1 MTAAT
6 LLFVPPGAD
15 QPWRWWRFRD
25 DLDGAGAHVEG
36 EGMPP
41 AEPDAS
47 VPIVAVAP
55 ADAVTLH
62 WAAIPARSAAQ
73 AAAAARVVV
82 SDATAT
88 PGDLHV
94 AVGAARASSDG
105 GADGEERAVAVVS
118 PERMVAWL
126 AEMQARGIDP
136 AAIVPAPLLLPEPEE
151 GWLRGDV
158 AGQAV
163 VRGRSAGFADEAR
176 LTELI
181 TGDAEPVTLARD
193 EVWRAAA
200 MAASAWPLDLRQGPF
215 ARRTRRA
222 IDWALVRQ
230 LALLVA
236 MILLATLAIDL
247 VRIARYAI
255 GANALEARAE
265 AVARQGLPRGAG
277 EGDSARMLDDRL
289 SRLRG
294 PGAGFSRTA
303 AAVYQIVQ
311 AVPDSEVTAL
321 DFQPTGALRVS
332 VSVAGE
338 GQANAIKTQLER
350 AGFTVTSGVFQQ
362 SGGRLSGD
370 LTVAP

>member
-6 LLFVPPGAD
+6 LLFVPQQAD

-25 DLDGAGAHVEG
+25 GADGEETVDEG

-41 AEPDAS
+41 PDDTGTDATA
-47 VPIVAVAP
+47 PIVAVAP

-73 AAAAARVVV
+73 AAAAARIVV

-88 PGDLHV
+88 PADLHV
-94 AVGAARASSDG
+94 AVGVARDG
-105 GADGEERAVAVVS
+105 AEGEERAIAVVA
-118 PERMVAWL
+118 PERMAAWL
-126 AEMQARGIDP
+126 AEMNTRGVDP
-136 AAIVPAPLLLPEPEE
+136 VAMVPAPLLLPEPAE
-151 GWLRGDV
+151 GWLRGEV
-158 AGQAV
+158 GGQAV
-163 VRGRSAGFADEAR
+163 MRGRSAGFADEAR

-181 TGDAEPVTLARD
+181 IGDAEPVALARD

-200 MAASAWPLDLRQGPF
+200 SAASAWPLDLRQGPF
-215 ARRTRRA
+215 ARRTRRS
-222 IDWALVRQ
+222 IDWALVRR
-230 LALLVA
+230 LGLLVA

-247 VRIARYAI
+247 VRIARYSL
-255 GANALEARAE
+255 GADTLEARA
-265 AVARQGLPRGAG
+265 ASVARQGLPRGAG
-277 EGDSARMLDDRL
+277 DGDANRMLGERL

-294 PGAGFSRTA
+294 PGSGFSRTA

-332 VSVAGE
+332 LSVAGE
-338 GQANAIKTQLER
+338 GQANTVKTQLER

-362 SGGRLSGD
+362 AGGRLSGD

>member
-6 LLFVPPGAD
+6 LLFVPQQAN

-25 DLDGAGAHVEG
+25 GADGAAAHDEG

-47 VPIVAVAP
+47 VPVVAVAP

-62 WAAIPARSAAQ
+62 WAAIPARSTAQ
-73 AAAAARVVV
+73 AAAAARIVV
-82 SDATAT
+82 SDAIAT
-88 PGDLHV
+88 PADLHV
-94 AVGAARASSDG
+94 AIGEARAG
-105 GADGEERAVAVVS
+105 VEGEERAIAVVA
-118 PERMVAWL
+118 PERMAAWL
-126 AEMQARGIDP
+126 AEMQARGVDP
-136 AAIVPAPLLLPEPEE
+136 VAMVPAPLLLPEPEE
-151 GWLRGDV
+151 GWLRGEV
-158 AGQAV
+158 GGQAV
-163 VRGRSAGFADEAR
+163 MRGRSAGFADEAR

-181 TGDAEPVTLARD
+181 IGDAEPVALARD

-200 MAASAWPLDLRQGPF
+200 SAASAWPLDLRQGPF
-215 ARRTRRA
+215 ARRTRRS
-222 IDWALVRQ
+222 IDWALVRR
-230 LALLVA
+230 LGLLVA

-247 VRIARYAI
+247 VRIARYSL
-255 GANALEARAE
+255 GTDSLEARAA
-265 AVARQGLPRGAG
+265 AVARQGLPRGSG
-277 EGDSARMLDDRL
+277 EGDANRMLGERL

-294 PGAGFSRTA
+294 PGSGFSRTA

-332 VSVAGE
+332 LSVAGE
-338 GQANAIKTQLER
+338 GQANTVKTQLER

-362 SGGRLSGD
+362 AGGRLSGD

>member
-25 DLDGAGAHVEG
+25 GSEG

-41 AEPDAS
+41 VEADAN
-47 VPIVAVAP
+47 VPVVAVAP

-94 AVGAARASSDG
+94 AVGEARE
-105 GADGEERAVAVVS
+105 GADGEERAIAVVS
-118 PERMVAWL
+118 PELMAGWL
-126 AEMQARGIDP
+126 AEMNTRGVDP
-136 AAIVPAPLLLPEPEE
+136 VAILPAPLLLPEPED

-181 TGDAEPVTLARD
+181 LGDAEPLALARD

-200 MAASAWPLDLRQGPF
+200 AAAGAWPLDLRQGPF
-215 ARRTRRA
+215 ARRTRRS
-222 IDWALVRQ
+222 IDWALVRR
-230 LALLVA
+230 LGLLVA

-247 VRIARYAI
+247 VRIARYSF
-255 GANALEARAE
+255 GADTLEARAE

-277 EGDSARMLDDRL
+277 AGDSARMLGERL

-294 PGAGFSRTA
+294 PGTGFSRTA

-311 AVPDSEVTAL
+311 AVPDSEVSAL
-321 DFQPTGALRVS
+321 DFQPSGALRVS
-332 VSVAGE
+332 LSVAGE
-338 GQANAIKTQLER
+338 GQANTVKTQLER
-350 AGFTVTSGVFQQ
+350 AGFSVTSGVFQQ
-362 SGGRLSGD
+362 AGGRLSGD

>member
-6 LLFVPPGAD
+6 LIFVPPAAD
-15 QPWRWWRFRD
+15 QPWRWWRIRD
-25 DLDGAGAHVEG
+25 DHLDEG

-41 AEPDAS
+41 ADDDAS
-47 VPIVAVAP
+47 AAVVAVAP

-62 WAAIPARSAAQ
+62 WAALPARSSAQ
-73 AAAAARVVV
+73 AAAAARIVV

-88 PGDLHV
+88 AGDLHV
-94 AVGAARASSDG
+94 AVGATREGGDG
-105 GADGEERAVAVVS
+105 TERAIAVVA
-118 PERMVAWL
+118 PERMAAWL
-126 AEMQARGIDP
+126 AEMNARGVDP
-136 AAIVPAPLLLPEPEE
+136 VAVLPAPLLLPEPEE
-151 GWLRGDV
+151 GWLRGELG
-158 AGQAV
+158 GQAV

-181 TGDAEPVTLARD
+181 IGDAEPVMLARD

-200 MAASAWPLDLRQGPF
+200 TAAGAWPLDLRQGRF
-215 ARRTRRA
+215 ARRTRRS
-222 IDWALVRQ
+222 IDWALVRR
-230 LALLVA
+230 LGLLVA

-247 VRIARYAI
+247 VRIARYSF
-255 GANALEARAE
+255 GADAMEARAE
-265 AVARQGLPRGAG
+265 AVARQGLPRGSG
-277 EGDSARMLDDRL
+277 EGDAGRMLDERL

-294 PGAGFSRTA
+294 PGSGFSRTA

-311 AVPDSEVTAL
+311 AVPDAEVTAI

-332 VSVAGE
+332 LSVAGE
-338 GQANAIKTQLER
+338 GQANTVKAQLER

>member
-1 MTAAT
+1 MTATT
-6 LLFVPPGAD
+6 LLFVPPAAD
-15 QPWRWWRFRD
+15 QPWRWWRMRD
-25 DLDGAGAHVEG
+25 DVLDEG

-41 AEPDAS
+41 VEADATNP
-47 VPIVAVAP
+47 VVAVAP

-62 WAAIPARSAAQ
+62 WAALPARSAAQ
-73 AAAAARVVV
+73 AAAAARIVV

-94 AVGAARASSDG
+94 AVGVAREGD
-105 GADGEERAVAVVS
+105 DGEERAIAVVS
-118 PERMVAWL
+118 PERMAAWL
-126 AEMQARGIDP
+126 AEMNVRGIDP
-136 AAIVPAPLLLPEPEE
+136 VAMLPAPLLLPTPEE

-181 TGDAEPVTLARD
+181 LGDTEPVALARD

-200 MAASAWPLDLRQGPF
+200 DAAATWPLDLRQGPF

-222 IDWALVRQ
+222 IDWATVRR
-230 LALLVA
+230 LGLLVA
-236 MILLATLAIDL
+236 AILLATLAIDL
-247 VRIARYAI
+247 VRIARYSL
-255 GANALEARAE
+255 GADTLEARAN

-277 EGDSARMLDDRL
+277 EGDAARMLGERL

-294 PGAGFSRTA
+294 PGSGFSRTA

-332 VSVAGE
+332 LSVAGE
-338 GQANAIKTQLER
+338 GQANSVKTQLER

-362 SGGRLSGD
+362 SGGRLTGD

>member
-6 LLFVPPGAD
+6 LLFVPPADD

-73 AAAAARVVV
+73 AAAAARIVV

-88 PGDLHV
+88 PSDLHV
-94 AVGAARASSDG
+94 AIGEARAG
-105 GADGEERAVAVVS
+105 GAGEERAIAVVS
-118 PERMVAWL
+118 PERMAGWL
-126 AEMQARGIDP
+126 AEMNARGVDP
-136 AAIVPAPLLLPEPEE
+136 VAVLPAPLLLPEPEE
-151 GWLRGDV
+151 GWLRGEV
-158 AGQAV
+158 GGQAV

-181 TGDAEPVTLARD
+181 VGDVEPVVLARD
-193 EVWRAAA
+193 EVWHAAA
-200 MAASAWPLDLRQGPF
+200 SAATAWPLDLRQGPF
-215 ARRTRRA
+215 ARRTRRS
-222 IDWALVRQ
+222 IDWALVRR
-230 LALLVA
+230 LGSLVA

-247 VRIARYAI
+247 VRIARYSF
-255 GANALEARAE
+255 GADTLEARAE
-265 AVARQGLPRGAG
+265 AVARQGLPRGSG
-277 EGDSARMLDDRL
+277 EGDAGRMLGERL

-294 PGAGFSRTA
+294 PGTGFSRTA

-332 VSVAGE
+332 LSVAGE
-338 GQANAIKTQLER
+338 GQANTVKTQLER
-350 AGFTVTSGVFQQ
+350 AGFTVTSSVFQQ
-362 SGGRLSGD
+362 ANGRLAGD

>member
-1 MTAAT
+1 MTAAM
-6 LLFVPPGAD
+6 LLFVPPRAD

-25 DLDGAGAHVEG
+25 GADEAGTPDEG

-41 AEPDAS
+41 VEADTRAT
-47 VPIVAVAP
+47 IVAVAP

-88 PGDLHV
+88 PADLHV
-94 AVGAARASSDG
+94 AVGAARAGKEGD
-105 GADGEERAVAVVS
+105 ERAIAVVA
-118 PERMVAWL
+118 PERIAAWL
-126 AEMQARGIDP
+126 AEMSARGVDP
-136 AAIVPAPLLLPEPEE
+136 VAIVPAPLLLPEPDD

-158 AGQAV
+158 GGQAV

-181 TGDAEPVTLARD
+181 TGEAEPVALARD
-193 EVWRAAA
+193 AVWRAAA
-200 MAASAWPLDLRQGPF
+200 LAAGAWPLDLRQGRF
-215 ARRTRRA
+215 ARRTRRS
-222 IDWALVRQ
+222 IDWALVRR
-230 LALLVA
+230 LGLLVA

-247 VRIARYAI
+247 VRIARYSF
-255 GANALEARAE
+255 GADTLEARAA
-265 AVARQGLPRGAG
+265 AVARQGLPRGSG
-277 EGDSARMLDDRL
+277 EGDANRMLSERL

-294 PGAGFSRTA
+294 PGTGFSRTV

-332 VSVAGE
+332 LSVPGE
-338 GQANAIKTQLER
+338 GQANTVKTQLER
-350 AGFTVTSGVFQQ
+350 AGFTVTGGVFQQ
-362 SGGRLSGD
+362 AGGRLSGD

>member
-6 LLFVPPGAD
+6 LLFVPPRAD

-25 DLDGAGAHVEG
+25 GADEAGTPDEG

-41 AEPDAS
+41 VAADPRAT
-47 VPIVAVAP
+47 IVAVAP

-62 WAAIPARSAAQ
+62 WAAMPARSAAQ

-88 PGDLHV
+88 PADLHV
-94 AVGAARASSDG
+94 AVGAARASSDA
-105 GADGEERAVAVVS
+105 GADGEERAIAVVA
-118 PERMVAWL
+118 PERMAAWL
-126 AEMQARGIDP
+126 AEMNARGIDP
-136 AAIVPAPLLLPEPEE
+136 IAMVPAPLLLPEPDD
-151 GWLRGDV
+151 GWLRGEV
-158 AGQAV
+158 GGQAV

-181 TGDAEPVTLARD
+181 TGEAEPVALARD

-200 MAASAWPLDLRQGPF
+200 LAAGAWPLDLRQGRF
-215 ARRTRRA
+215 ARRTRRS
-222 IDWALVRQ
+222 IDWALVRR
-230 LALLVA
+230 LGLLVA

-247 VRIARYAI
+247 VRIARYSF
-255 GANALEARAE
+255 GADTLEARAA
-265 AVARQGLPRGAG
+265 AVARQGLPRGSG
-277 EGDSARMLDDRL
+277 EGDANRMLGERL

-294 PGAGFSRTA
+294 PGSGFSRTV

-332 VSVAGE
+332 LSVPGE
-338 GQANAIKTQLER
+338 GQANTVKTQLER
-350 AGFTVTSGVFQQ
+350 AGFTVTGGVFQQ
-362 SGGRLSGD
+362 AGGRLSGD
-370 LTVAP
+370 LTVGP